1 MKELL
6 TVNANFH
13 AVWTDGDKKQ
23 QLPQVEVIVV
33 MCEPI
38 YTVDACGSIIRQRET
53 SQCRFSAAPDM
64 LRKLADSLAKLAD
77 EADSLP
83 LANVKT
89 VATEGAGESLTE
101 ADQHPSQ
108 N

>member
-13 AVWTDGDKKQ
+13 AVWTEGDQK
-23 QLPQVEVIVV
+23 QLPQVEVIIV
-33 MCEPI
+33 MCEPT

-53 SQCRFSAAPDM
+53 SQCRFSAAPEM
-64 LRKLADSLAKLAD
+64 LRKLANSLVKLAD

-83 LANVKT
+83 LANASV
-89 VATEGAGESLTE
+89 E
-101 ADQHPSQ
+101 ARQQ
-108 N
+108 

>member
-13 AVWTDGDKKQ
+13 AVWTDGDKKH
-23 QLPQVEVIVV
+23 LPQVEVILV
-33 MCEPI
+33 MCEPV
-38 YTVDACGSIIRQRET
+38 YSVDACGSVIRQRET

-64 LRKLADSLAKLAD
+64 LRKLADSLVKLAD

-83 LANVKT
+83 LAN
-89 VATEGAGESLTE
+89 
-101 ADQHPSQ
+101 DQGQTTPTAPKH
-108 N
+108 

>member
-13 AVWTDGDKKQ
+13 AVWSEEDKKQ
-23 QLPQVEVIVV
+23 IPQVEVIVV

-64 LRKLADSLAKLAD
+64 LRKLADSLVKLAD
-77 EADSLP
+77 EAESLP
-83 LANVKT
+83 LANAIV
-89 VATEGAGESLTE
+89 VAPPPLKPE
-101 ADQHPSQ
+101 
-108 N
+108 

>member
-13 AVWTDGDKKQ
+13 AVWADGEKKQ

-38 YTVDACGSIIRQRET
+38 YTVDACGGIIRQRET
-53 SQCRFSAAPDM
+53 SQCRFSAAPEM
-64 LRKLADSLAKLAD
+64 LRKLADSLVKLAD

-83 LANVKT
+83 LANVP
-89 VATEGAGESLTE
+89 AMAS
-101 ADQHPSQ
+101 ADTQTPTTPTNGQ
-108 N
+108 

>member
-23 QLPQVEVIVV
+23 LPQVEVIVV

-38 YTVDACGSIIRQRET
+38 YTVDSCGSLIRQRET

-64 LRKLADSLAKLAD
+64 LRKLADSLVKLAD

-83 LANVKT
+83 LAN
-89 VATEGAGESLTE
+89 
-101 ADQHPSQ
+101 DQGQTTPTAPKR
-108 N
+108 

>member
-13 AVWTDGDKKQ
+13 AVWTDGDKK

-64 LRKLADSLAKLAD
+64 LRKLADSLVKLAE

-83 LANVKT
+83 LAKRPR
-89 VATEGAGESLTE
+89 
-101 ADQHPSQ
+101 PSQ
-108 N
+108 RGLSHSLPVSPS

>member
-53 SQCRFSAAPDM
+53 SQCRFSASPDM
-64 LRKLADSLAKLAD
+64 LRKLADSLVKLAD

-83 LANVKT
+83 LAN
-89 VATEGAGESLTE
+89 ASGQAREE
-101 ADQHPSQ
+101 
-108 N
+108 

>member
-13 AVWTDGDKKQ
+13 AVWTDGDKK

-64 LRKLADSLAKLAD
+64 LRKLADSLVKLAE

-83 LANVKT
+83 LANAPAMPT
-89 VATEGAGESLTE
+89 ASTE
-101 ADQHPSQ
+101 AP
-108 N
+108 NT